1 MALQDAEYYSCVST
15 QSTTSEEAE
24 VCLGLGDDIG
34 INISIGDELPWD
46 NDDETTV
53 VTATTTERPRCP
65 KKKRDVISS
74 WVKIGVHNTYDA
86 CKTSIHLAPFKY
98 TLRYHSKRRM
108 GDTYVYYVYG
118 CDSHVQCENKVSG

>member
-1 MALQDAEYYSCVST
+1 MILERT
-15 QSTTSEEAE
+15 K
-24 VCLGLGDDIG
+24 
-34 INISIGDELPWD
+34 NKSIGDELLWD

-53 VTATTTERPRCP
+53 TTTTTERPRCA
-65 KKKRDVISS
+65 KKKKTRYKS
-74 WVKIGVHNTYDA
+74 GVHNTYDA
-86 CKTSIHLAPFKY
+86 YKTSIHLAPFKY